1 MEKCSPF
8 VLSIDGMLGREA
20 LVLLATLSR
29 LMVAKI
35 YKPILHVRG
44 WINGRIIITVEIS
57 YPHIISGDRLTIH
70 LQDRVPVWDSALGLG
85 FAH

>member
-44 WINGRIIITVEIS
+44 WINGRIIITVVI
-57 YPHIISGDRLTIH
+57 
-70 LQDRVPVWDSALGLG
+70 
-85 FAH
+85 F